1 MRKIKNITTVFLI
14 VFISLAYIGIAFADT
29 SPEPDTIDIQIAPAT
44 INLNLE
50 GPLVTVHADIAYN
63 KVDTNTLKLNDVPAS
78 YTYSD
83 DRGNLVAKFD
93 PTLIRETVDQP
104 EETLTF
110 TGKML
115 VGSNFTGEYTIRVI
129 EPPANN
135 RK

>member
-1 MRKIKNITTVFLI
+1 MRNIKNITTVFVI

-44 INLNLE
+44 LNLNLE
-50 GPLVTVHADIAYN
+50 GPMVTVHADIAYS
-63 KVDTNTLKLNDVPAS
+63 KVDTNTLELNGVPAS
-78 YTYSD
+78 DTYSD
-83 DRGNLVAKFD
+83 DRGNLVARFD

-104 EETLTF
+104 EGTLTF

-115 VGSNFTGEYTIRVI
+115 VGTSFTGEETVRVI
-129 EPPANN
+129 EPPAKN